1 MLIDQRLCVDLKKSM
16 ITSSSDPPLR
26 IVVRSD
32 VRPPMKCI
40 ENIILLNAVITGLKV
55 PILLD
60 FEQTYGRRVGDQWTG
75 AVGNLFNNVSD
86 VAIGQ
91 FAATSERFQT
101 VRMSNTLWFGNTIS
115 ILSGRLCEH
124 SPNTD
129 FQVFKTFS
137 LSVWLS
143 LLMSIVVVGATHRFL
158 GEENYCNIGDQL
170 VNDIL
175 MSFKMLFS
183 QNCLQL
189 NSPCTLKN
197 IFLLGISLHAFHWL
211 MQWFRTF
218 MLSNLLFEPI
228 IQIDSIDDLHNVVK
242 LFHSQDHNFT
252 VVAYKEHLAWH
263 LLETSKE
270 NNFRNVFKLLTND
283 KQFGYQQIYEGKR
296 VAIGFSGIFEYVIKA
311 NHHLHFH
318 LSRELY
324 FMSNIVSLYSKSLS
338 PSLRRKVDHVISCV
352 YESGLQDIW
361 LSLQYKSPLNVRP
374 KEDFIC
380 KLQTV
385 TGYLKNI
392 YYK

>member
-1 MLIDQRLCVDLKKSM
+1 M
-16 ITSSSDPPLR
+16 
-26 IVVRSD
+26 
-32 VRPPMKCI
+32 
-40 ENIILLNAVITGLKV
+40 
-55 PILLD
+55 
-60 FEQTYGRRVGDQWTG
+60 
-75 AVGNLFNNVSD
+75 
-86 VAIGQ
+86 
-91 FAATSERFQT
+91 
-101 VRMSNTLWFGNTIS
+101 
-115 ILSGRLCEH
+115 SGRLCEH

-158 GEENYCNIGDQL
+158 GEENYWNIGDQL

-228 IQIDSIDDLHNVVK
+228 IQIDSIEDLHNVVK
-242 LFHSQDHNFT
+242 LLHSQRPQFHGSGLQRTLSMALNRN
-252 VVAYKEHLAWH
+252 
-263 LLETSKE
+263 SKE

-296 VAIGFSGIFEYVIKA
+296 VASA
-311 NHHLHFH
+311 SL
-318 LSRELY
+318 
-324 FMSNIVSLYSKSLS
+324 VSSS
-338 PSLRRKVDHVISCV
+338 
-352 YESGLQDIW
+352 
-361 LSLQYKSPLNVRP
+361 
-374 KEDFIC
+374 
-380 KLQTV
+380 T
-385 TGYLKNI
+385 
-392 YYK
+392 